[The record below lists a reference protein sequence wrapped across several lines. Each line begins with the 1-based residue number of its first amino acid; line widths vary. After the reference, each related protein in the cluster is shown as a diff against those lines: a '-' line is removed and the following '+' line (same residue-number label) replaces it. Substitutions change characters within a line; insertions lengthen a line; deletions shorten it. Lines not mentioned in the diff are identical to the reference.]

1 MMQTIMTNKKRL
13 MVVCCTLLLL
23 AVLLGL
29 TGVATAQEMDEDF
42 MGIMEQIAD
51 DIEEIHEDMHKVSFA
66 LRLISYSSI
75 GIFFVLLGQAAIVV
89 MKK

>member
-1 MMQTIMTNKKRL
+1 METIITNRKKL

-23 AVLLGL
+23 AVLLGA
-29 TGVATAQEMDEDF
+29 TGMAAAQEMDEEF
-42 MGIMEQIAD
+42 MGIMEQITD
-51 DIEEIHEDMHKVSFA
+51 DIEEIHHDMHKVSFA

-75 GIFFVLLGQAAIVV
+75 GVFFVLLGQAAIMV